1 VDSAGVSGW
10 AGIKTN
16 RKGFPAL
23 SYIQAYRYNW
33 TNLDME
39 SIGTDTEI
47 DEISKIV
54 VPTRGSIVKVA
65 YSYTAV
71 RRIQFTILNDSGKLM
86 LLRAQVPD

>member
-1 VDSAGVSGW
+1 
-10 AGIKTN
+10 
-16 RKGFPAL
+16 
-23 SYIQAYRYNW
+23 
-33 TNLDME
+33 ME